1 MNLGNLLQVPL
12 DKTCVPCTMPTKILV
27 FALANPPMPFLAPHF
42 DPDVF
47 VSYSHGDPLG
57 GRAPL
62 RDWTRA
68 LVRRLNDRLHA
79 LETEFDGLDIWM
91 DPEIDP
97 TAYLTPELRLK
108 ASACGVLM
116 IVMSKRYLKSSWCGD
131 ERDWFQKQFEGRAGN
146 VGRVFVIRAQETDVN
161 RWPDFLRDERGHAMP
176 GFTFH
181 DPDDGAPLSFELRE
195 PNDDYFKALGRLQ
208 TWLVKRLRELRENAA
223 KHSRNEAAANVPAR
237 PAGPRLI
244 FLHAPPESESAR
256 ADVNAALKMDG
267 IVPLTAPASAGRSLA
282 DWQCEARGIRMEAA
296 KRCEAMA
303 LLRVEVGERF
313 IGDLLD
319 IGVSER
325 ERIATARGS
334 PMPCAVLDKAGGGLP
349 IDVAPFGI
357 ECFDV
362 NRTGWRGE
370 FRQWLDASR
379 AQPAGQAAL

>member
-1 MNLGNLLQVPL
+1 MS
-12 DKTCVPCTMPTKILV
+12 
-27 FALANPPMPFLAPHF
+27 FLTPHF

-47 VSYSHGDPLG
+47 VSYSHGDPIG

-68 LVRRLNDRLHA
+68 LIRRLNDRLHA
-79 LETEFDGLDIWM
+79 LETEFDDLDIWM

-97 TAYLTPELRLK
+97 TTYLTPEIREK

-116 IVMSKRYLKSSWCGD
+116 IVMSKRYLKSGWCGD
-131 ERDWFQKQFEGRAGN
+131 EREWFRKQFEGRAGD
-146 VGRVFVIRAQETDVN
+146 VGRVFVIRAQETDIN
-161 RWPDFLRDERGHAMP
+161 LWPDFLRDERGHAIP
-176 GFTFH
+176 GFMFH
-181 DPDDGAPLSFELRE
+181 DPEDGAPLSFELRE

-208 TWLVKRLRELRENAA
+208 TFLVKRLRELRERAA
-223 KHSRNEAAANVPAR
+223 KHARDQAAVAVSTP

-244 FLHAPPESESAR
+244 YLHAPPECDSAR
-256 ADVNAALKMDG
+256 ADVNAALKTDG
-267 IVPLTAPASAGRSLA
+267 IVPLTAPASAGKSLA
-282 DWQCEARGIRMEAA
+282 DWQREARQIRMEAA

-303 LLRVEVGERF
+303 LLRVEIGEGF

-325 ERIATARGS
+325 QRIASARGS

-357 ECFDV
+357 QCFDV
-362 NRTGWRGE
+362 NRTEWRGE
-370 FRQWLDASR
+370 FRRWLDASR
-379 AQPAGQAAL
+379 AQPAAQAAP